1 VDDQEQEQDQEQNQ
15 EQEKNQEEE
24 EDLLQVPARKRDLT
38 TRQLRFVAFYDGN
51 ASEAAR
57 KAGYKGKPHTVDVIG
72 YNNMQNPRI
81 IEAIQKREEKRNAKD
96 IASRE
101 ERQQFWTRI
110 LRGQELQEKLLRG
123 KNHKRRRVRVLPS
136 MNERLKASEL
146 LGRSEC
152 DFTDKNILE
161 GALTLEDKL
170 KKLRKIADS
179 NGK

>member
-1 VDDQEQEQDQEQNQ
+1 VDDQEKEPT
-15 EQEKNQEEE
+15 KKI
-24 EDLLQVPARKRDLT
+24 KRERNLT

-57 KAGYKGKPHTVDVIG
+57 KAGYKGKPHTVEVIG
-72 YNNMQNPRI
+72 YQNMKNPRI
-81 IEAIQKREEKRNAKD
+81 IEAIQKREEKRNAED

-101 ERQQFWTRI
+101 ERQEFWTRI
-110 LRGQELQEKLLRG
+110 IRGEELQEKLVRG
-123 KNHKRRRVRVLPS
+123 KNHKRKRVRVLPS

-170 KKLRKIADS
+170 RKLRKAMTSD
-179 NGK
+179 GK